1 MQNVY
6 HPDALLRAFRQAPWR
21 QQTQVM
27 AALSVGLMI
36 LLVVGGLYLAVASRA
51 ANAGRDL
58 QRLEA
63 AKADLLIE
71 NDRLRAQLAE
81 LRTMNRMA
89 ARALE
94 LGFLPAGPAQVEYV
108 AVPHYPHQ
116 PTLSVEALE
125 VMPESAPI
133 AQTGPDADWWQRTLG
148 AWFGGG

>member
-6 HPDALLRAFRQAPWR
+6 HPSALLRAFRQAPWR
-21 QQTQVM
+21 QQMQVI

-63 AKADLLIE
+63 AKASLLIE

-94 LGFLPAGPAQVEYV
+94 LGFVPAGPDRVEYV
-108 AVPHYPHQ
+108 AVPNYPHRS
-116 PTLSVEALE
+116 TVVVEMSSEATPIIQAD
-125 VMPESAPI
+125 PEE
-133 AQTGPDADWWQRTLG
+133 GWLQRMLG
-148 AWFGGG
+148 MLFGRG

>member
-1 MQNVY
+1 MKMQNVY
-6 HPDALLRAFRQAPWR
+6 HPSALLRVFRQAPWR
-21 QQTQVM
+21 QQMQVM

-36 LLVVGGLYLAVASRA
+36 LLVIGGLYLAVASRA

-63 AKADLLIE
+63 AKASLLIE

-94 LGFLPAGPAQVEYV
+94 LGFLPAGPNQVEYV
-108 AVPHYPHQ
+108 AVPNYPHQ
-116 PTLSVEALE
+116 PTVVVEA
-125 VMPESAPI
+125 PSAAPSV
-133 AQTGPDADWWQRTLG
+133 AQASAEEGWLQRTLG
-148 AWFGGG
+148 ALFGGG